1 MPEDTDSII
10 IQVNDGKFIKFGD
23 RYGGATNGVWSPN
36 HDELAFTSGTIGKG
50 GVYLYDAENNVYK
63 NFHVPYFNIAKIFWN
78 SDGDRIAFIG
88 EKNSDFELCTIDLK
102 NGKYSVV
109 NKLKPEDIKSFSEK
123 SIIWK

>member
-1 MPEDTDSII
+1 M
-10 IQVNDGKFIKFGD
+10 
-23 RYGGATNGVWSPN
+23 
-36 HDELAFTSGTIGKG
+36 
-50 GVYLYDAENNVYK
+50 YDAENNVYK

-78 SDGDRIAFIG
+78 SNGDHIAFIG

-109 NKLKPEDIKSFSEK
+109 NKLNPEAIKSFNEK

>member
-1 MPEDTDSII
+1 MY
-10 IQVNDGKFIKFGD
+10 NIK
-23 RYGGATNGVWSPN
+23 
-36 HDELAFTSGTIGKG
+36 
-50 GVYLYDAENNVYK
+50 NNVYK
-63 NFHVPYFNIAKIFWN
+63 NFHVPYINVVKIFWN
-78 SDGDRIAFIG
+78 SNGDRIAFIG